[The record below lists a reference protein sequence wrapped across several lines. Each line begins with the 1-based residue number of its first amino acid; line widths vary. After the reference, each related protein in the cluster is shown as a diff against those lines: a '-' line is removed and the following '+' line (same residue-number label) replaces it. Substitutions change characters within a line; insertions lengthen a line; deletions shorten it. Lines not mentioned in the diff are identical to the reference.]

1 MIKVRH
7 NQFAKPQ
14 INYEIWENEQLNSKL
29 EQIKKYPVT
38 IIKGVIGAGKTTAL
52 ANILKNQS
60 FGKICWYQIKSEITT
75 PAQFWN
81 NIYELLVYNDVIPKE
96 STAIFKQDK
105 IYQNLE
111 ISIQEYLLSNEED
124 IYIVLDNFEFVNN
137 NQLLLETI
145 SYFIELSPSFI
156 HLIISSRGQVE
167 FPKLAFWRVKNKV
180 LLISKEK
187 FKLNKK
193 QIEEFC
199 LEKHKLLLSS
209 YESEMIFNK
218 TEGWILTVDL
228 LADRISHGVET
239 EKIINDIGRECE
251 LLCDYLDFDLLD
263 FIEGQSSKLN
273 RFLVQSSVLS
283 NLEVEICN
291 QYFQINNSQQL
302 IERLIT
308 LGVPIKRIAKNKYEY
323 NSVLK
328 DFLQYKTE
336 ELYDFHQLLI
346 KAKEVYD
353 QENKVE
359 QLIDYNLKINN
370 RSEIVKIIKDNAE
383 LWLKNNNLDP
393 LQRAFEIFNEDDLK
407 KHPMLLVYLGD
418 TYNKSEEYHQA
429 INNYQQAEKIFRAE
443 KEHSNLVTVLFKIT
457 ELLAFF
463 NSNKCLNY
471 ITKLQR
477 QQRYFSKQQKSRF
490 DILKVIELII
500 TGKFKAAELAV
511 EKIKQ
516 NDIDAYRELKANIL
530 FARGKFSQTEKML
543 EKIRFKDQSSYL
555 MYHTIIM
562 PALLYL
568 FTGKLFS
575 AQRYI
580 WDQLSESDC
589 YLKKLGEYYL
599 TIVYQLLGVHKV
611 NYCRDQYTKFLGH
624 DKDCPFGISWYK
636 MAIYR
641 ELIFWETLNG
651 DPEKALEYSN
661 SALKEAVEREDILSQ
676 GMVLLL
682 KGIAYYCLEQFS
694 QAEEALSQ
702 AINELVSSGAEL
714 HLFLALL
721 GRAEMFY
728 QQNRLEEF
736 KVDMKEA
743 IKILKKNDYDKFVL
757 NRTSLFV
764 RDPNMLVDLFNRAQ
778 AEGLETK
785 DIKQAFRK
793 QKLKEIGH
801 TTYYMLKIK
810 AFGNMELFRGRQEI
824 EEYEWTRKKSKELF
838 KLFLVHYGEFV
849 SKEKICHFLWP
860 DKKLEKASSSFYVV
874 LNNLNKVLEPDRK
887 SRSEPYFIMKKDN
900 YYGLK
905 KDFAYYY
912 DVALFE
918 EFIRQ
923 GKNTNQD
930 RIKMKFYQEAFEIY
944 KNDFLIENLSNN
956 WIINERERLE
966 KKYIDISEKLMKYY
980 YNTEKHEETIE
991 IADQILNKNQYIEP
1005 AYLYKIMSYDR
1016 LGKKALAI
1024 TTYESCKRILA
1035 EELDITPNQELKKYY
1050 KYLKI
1055 SN

>member
-1 MIKVRH
+1 MTEVSNPQFDVPQMNYQIWQN
-7 NQFAKPQ
+7 NQLS
-14 INYEIWENEQLNSKL
+14 NKL
-29 EQIKKYPVT
+29 MQIKNYPVT
-38 IIKGVIGAGKTTAL
+38 IIQGVIGSGKTTAL
-52 ANILKNQS
+52 TNVLQKERFQNVS
-60 FGKICWYQIKSEITT
+60 WYEIKSSITT
-75 PAQFWN
+75 PIQFWTMVYNSLIENNLIPEESKVLFDSN
-81 NIYELLVYNDVIPKE
+81 NIYQSLDILIED
-96 STAIFKQDK
+96 
-105 IYQNLE
+105 
-111 ISIQEYLLSNEED
+111 YLLPQEKE
-124 IYIVLDNFEFVNN
+124 IYIVLDNFEIIKN
-137 NQLLLETI
+137 NQVILETI
-145 SYFIELSPSFI
+145 SYFIELSPAFV
-156 HLIISSRGQVE
+156 HVVISSRGQVK
-167 FPKLAFWRVKNKV
+167 FTKLAFWKVKNKV
-180 LLISKEK
+180 LLIFGDE
-187 FKLNKK
+187 FQLNQK

-218 TEGWILTVDL
+218 TDGWILAVDL
-228 LADRISHGVET
+228 LADRISQRVRT

-251 LLCDYLDFDLLD
+251 LLCDYLDFALLD
-263 FIEGQSSKLN
+263 YIEQQNSELN
-273 RFLVQSSVLS
+273 RFLVQSSILS
-283 NLEVEICN
+283 KLEVEICN
-291 QYFQINNSQQL
+291 NFFQINNSQQL
-302 IERLIT
+302 IEKMIT
-308 LGVPIKRIAKNKYEY
+308 LGVPIKKTSKNTYEY
-323 NSVLK
+323 NSTLKEVLESK
-328 DFLQYKTE
+328 LE
-336 ELYDFHQLLI
+336 ELYDVNQLLI

-370 RSEIVKIIKDNAE
+370 KAEIIKIIKDNAE
-383 LWLKNNNLDP
+383 VWLENNNLAP
-393 LQRAFEIFNEDDLK
+393 LQRAFEIFNENDLK
-407 KHPMLLVYLGD
+407 NHPRLLVYLGD
-418 TYNKSEEYHQA
+418 MYNKSEEYHQA
-429 INNYQQAEKIFRAE
+429 INKYQQAERICLSEGKN
-443 KEHSNLVTVLFKIT
+443 STLVTVLFKIT

-463 NSNKCLNY
+463 NSNKCLDY
-471 ITKLQR
+471 IPKLKR
-477 QQRYFSKQQKSRF
+477 QQKYFSKQQKRSF
-490 DILKVIELII
+490 YKLKVVELII
-500 TGKFKAAELAV
+500 KGEFKDAELRV

-530 FARGKFSQTEKML
+530 FACGKFSQTEKLL
-543 EKIRFKDQSSYL
+543 EKIRFQDHSNYL

-580 WDQLSESDC
+580 WDELSESNC
-589 YLKKLGEYYL
+589 YLKKLGEYYSTL
-599 TIVYQLLGVHKV
+599 VYQLLGVHKV
-611 NYCRDQYTKFLGH
+611 NYCRKQYTKFLEH
-624 DKDCPFGISWYK
+624 TKDCPFGISWCK

-651 DPEKALEYSN
+651 DPEQALEYSDL
-661 SALKEAVEREDILSQ
+661 ALKEAVERKDILAQ

-702 AINELVSSGAEL
+702 AINELVASGAEL

-728 QQNRLEEF
+728 QQDRFEEF
-736 KVDMKEA
+736 KVEMKEA
-743 IKILKKNDYDKFVL
+743 INIFKKNDYDKFVL

-778 AEGLETK
+778 IQGVETK
-785 DIKQAFRK
+785 DIKQAFKK
-793 QKLKEIGH
+793 QKLKGIEH
-801 TTYYMLKIK
+801 SPYYMLKIK
-810 AFGNMELFRGRQEI
+810 AFGNMELFRGRQKV
-824 EEYEWTRKKSKELF
+824 EEDEWTRKKSKELF
-838 KLFLVHYGEFV
+838 KLFLVHYGEFI

-860 DKKLEKASSSFYVV
+860 DKKLKKATSSFYVV
-874 LNNLNKVLEPDRK
+874 LNNLNKVLEPDRE
-887 SRSEPYFIMKKDN
+887 SRTGPYFIVKKDN

-905 KDFAYYY
+905 KEFAYYY
-912 DVALFE
+912 DVSLFE

-923 GKNTNQD
+923 GKNSNQD

-944 KNDFLIENLSNN
+944 KNDFLIEDLSNN

-980 YNTEKHEETIE
+980 YDIEKYEKAIE

-1005 AYLYKIMSYDR
+1005 AYLYKIMSYDQ